1 MIIDLNLKGKLV
13 LVVAGGN
20 ESTRKIESLLSQ
32 QCDIV
37 VVAEKV
43 EKSIKRYAD
52 AGKIILELR
61 KIKNIDFIK
70 KYKQLSLILATTD
83 DCELNREIVLFG
95 KSHGCYVYAADDPQV
110 SDFSHPSVINIKDT
124 VQVAISTGGRSP
136 LMGKTLRERVEP
148 IIKSSI
154 NDLILNQIKLQEQ
167 LRVEVQQILPSAEY
181 RKKFLI
187 ELMNDGEVN
196 KLLDEKKISTARAL
210 AYERLNTYVLRNSG
224 MW

>member
-13 LVVAGGN
+13 LVVGGGN
-20 ESTRKIESLLSQ
+20 ESTRKVEALLSQ

-95 KSHGCYVYAADDPQV
+95 KSHGCYVYAADDPEV

-148 IIKSSI
+148 IIKNSI

>member
-13 LVVAGGN
+13 LVVGGGN
-20 ESTRKIESLLSQ
+20 ESARKIESLLSQ

-95 KSHGCYVYAADDPQV
+95 KSHGCYVYAADDPEV

-148 IIKSSI
+148 IIKNSI

-196 KLLDEKKISTARAL
+196 KLLDEKKVSTARAL

>member
-13 LVVAGGN
+13 LVVGGGN
-20 ESTRKIESLLSQ
+20 ESTRKVEALLSQ

-95 KSHGCYVYAADDPQV
+95 KSHGCYVYAADDPEV